1 MAWDIQLDPETGDF
15 VFNGA
20 RDLSPV
26 VGSAIL
32 RQRISNRLKID
43 YGSFVYEPTLGSR
56 LRSILGSG
64 VSRTERNIRALIMD
78 ALEPMTDI
86 LVTDVSISF
95 PDTRTIQATII
106 YQSNDNAYP
115 FSPVM
120 TPESQ
125 ATVLL
130 PG

>member
-43 YGSFVYEPTLGSR
+43 YGSFVYEPALGSR

-95 PDTRTIQATII
+95 PDARTIQATII

>member
-43 YGSFVYEPTLGSR
+43 YGSFVYEPALGSR

>member
-95 PDTRTIQATII
+95 PDARTIQATII